1 MTLSKVEH
9 TMELAATYHYCPACG
24 SPRKSFTPLRPF
36 RCNEC
41 GHSTFFGPV
50 SAVGAIV
57 RNRLG
62 HVLLLRRAN
71 EPGKGMLGMP
81 GGFVDPGENAEEALK
96 REVLE
101 EVGLHVTKLTYL
113 ISRPNEYLYRGIH
126 LPVLDFFYIAE
137 VATGEITNS
146 DGEITSW
153 VWTDLSDPVLDQL
166 AFESNRQALRYY
178 RDHYE

>member
-1 MTLSKVEH
+1 
-9 TMELAATYHYCPACG
+9 MELAATYHYCPACG

-57 RNRLG
+57 RNGLG

-153 VWTDLSDPVLDQL
+153 VWTDLSDAVLDQL

>member
-1 MTLSKVEH
+1 
-9 TMELAATYHYCPACG
+9 MELAATYHYCPACG
-24 SPRKSFTPLRPF
+24 SPRKSFAPLRPF
-36 RCNEC
+36 RCSEC

-57 RNRLG
+57 RNSLG

-71 EPGKGMLGMP
+71 EPGKGMLGIP

-101 EVGLHVTKLTYL
+101 EVGLHVTKLTYV

-153 VWTDLSDPVLDQL
+153 IWTDLSDAVLDQL

>member
-1 MTLSKVEH
+1 
-9 TMELAATYHYCPACG
+9 MELAATYHYCPACG

-57 RNRLG
+57 RNGLG